1 MAINLLPISDEI
13 WIKCKNPDCL
23 KDLLKLARKYQDVTF
38 YYNGY
43 SLSHWV
49 EEQIEKERKEAE
61 EIEPS

>member
-1 MAINLLPISDEI
+1 MNLLPISDEI

-23 KDLLKLARKYQDVTF
+23 KDLLKLARRYRDVKF

-43 SLSHWV
+43 NINRWV
-49 EEQIEKERKEAE
+49 EEQVEKEARETE